1 MTNKAIY
8 IPRDEAKKN
17 LKFEF
22 SIMLMIFDRFGYVG
36 SQEWLFSAL
45 YLGVPTLSV
54 LVPTLSV
61 LVPTLSVLVY
71 GRCLAQPEELKG
83 FEVFGN
89 MNVVLSPILQMLE
102 GLTNLRLSLAYQYC
116 SWIQVTIL
124 NYILSTFWEL

>member
-1 MTNKAIY
+1 MLLYYNDKQGY

-45 YLGVPTLSV
+45 YLG
-54 LVPTLSV
+54 VPTLSV